1 MSNMSNAPLVYTIG
15 VLRFPRVPEG
25 MERFASAFLGAMRGT
40 YPQYDE
46 IALNFV
52 TAKINVNPG
61 AKSEVENQI
70 DRRELKMFQFASPD
84 RSWAFFLSE
93 EVFGL
98 HTAKYVH
105 HEDFVQKF
113 REGLEAL
120 LAIQNLGMKWIE
132 AIGFRY
138 VDLVKPLEGERLEDY
153 LQSWVLP
160 PSPPEALGKM
170 DLVQGMYVA
179 QYKTDY
185 GDLRFQ
191 SLRTPPMTL
200 PPDLNNPLVQ
210 NNGWAPDRPA
220 GDFALMDIDH
230 GQRFNPLEEIDV
242 DKICAKFLEL
252 RLASRRLF
260 DQAGTE
266 HAMSIWKREASS

>member
-1 MSNMSNAPLVYTIG
+1 
-15 VLRFPRVPEG
+15 
-25 MERFASAFLGAMRGT
+25 
-40 YPQYDE
+40 
-46 IALNFV
+46 
-52 TAKINVNPG
+52 
-61 AKSEVENQI
+61 
-70 DRRELKMFQFASPD
+70 
-84 RSWAFFLSE
+84 
-93 EVFGL
+93 
-98 HTAKYVH
+98 
-105 HEDFVQKF
+105 
-113 REGLEAL
+113 LEAL